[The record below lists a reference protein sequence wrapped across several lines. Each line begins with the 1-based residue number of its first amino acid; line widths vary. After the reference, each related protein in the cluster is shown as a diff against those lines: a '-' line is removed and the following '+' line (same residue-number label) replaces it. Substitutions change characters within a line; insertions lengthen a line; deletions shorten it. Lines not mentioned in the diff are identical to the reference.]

1 MSLFLR
7 EFPFA
12 DPIVETEGKHVGK
25 ATQVLTDWAASL
37 ERQSGAS
44 PVQPNP
50 PIVITDVQ
58 ANDSGTLGGLES
70 AGLYRVSVY
79 REVTTADPVSSS
91 LAIVLAWTHNGKALT
106 RTLSTF
112 AGAPQTVTDTASDV
126 EMMEV
131 DPGTSIS
138 YALTYVSNTP
148 GSARFTVTMTAELV
162 GAVA

>member
-7 EFPFA
+7 QFPF
-12 DPIVETEGKHVGK
+12 DDLIIETQGQHFGK
-25 ATQVLTDWAASL
+25 ASQVLTDWSASL
-37 ERQSGAS
+37 ERQAGAS

-50 PIVITDVQ
+50 PILLTDVQ
-58 ANDSGTLGGLES
+58 ANGSGVLGGLES

-91 LAIVLAWTHNGKALT
+91 LTIDLAWTHNGKALT
-106 RTLSTF
+106 RTLSLF

-138 YALTYVSNTP
+138 YTLTYVSNTP
-148 GSARFTVTMTAELV
+148 GAARYSVTMAAELV